1 MLIRKAT
8 PKDADA
14 IADLMLLAMY
24 DIVCEF
30 IGSREKTVVKA
41 FLQYFIAQKNN
52 LYSYEHCMLVEC
64 KNKICA
70 SANVYNGGDFIA
82 LSTPVA
88 NYIKQNFNPDF
99 IVEPETQAGEFYL
112 DTLAVAPKYRR
123 QGIGT
128 HLLSFIINDSVVNQ
142 HKTLGLLVDVDN
154 PEAEKLYRNL
164 KFQYV
169 GEKSLAGKTMKHYQR
184 KPDCRIEY
192 CKK

>member
-8 PKDADA
+8 PKDADT

-30 IGSREKTVVKA
+30 IGDRGKAKVKA
-41 FLQYFIAQKNN
+41 FLQHFIAQENN

-64 KNKICA
+64 ENKICA
-70 SANVYNGGDFIA
+70 SANVYNGGDFMA

-112 DTLAVAPKYRR
+112 DTLAVDSKYQR
-123 QGIGT
+123 QGVGT
-128 HLLSFIINDSVVNQ
+128 HLLNFIINDYVVNQ

-154 PEAEKLYRNL
+154 SEAEKLYCNL

-184 KPDCRIEY
+184 KP
-192 CKK
+192 